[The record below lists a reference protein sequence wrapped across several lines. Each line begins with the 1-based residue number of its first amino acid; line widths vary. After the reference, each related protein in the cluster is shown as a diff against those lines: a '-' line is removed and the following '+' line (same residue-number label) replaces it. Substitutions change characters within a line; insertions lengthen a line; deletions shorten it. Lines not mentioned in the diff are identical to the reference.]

1 MKRQPALVFA
11 SYAAIYIVWGSTYFF
26 IRQSVATI
34 SPAWVMAIRWL
45 IGGALLLGVSAARGA
60 LRNPPSLAN
69 IASALVLGTLLLLVG
84 NGAITAAERE
94 MDSYVAALLAS
105 TTPIIVAVIDT
116 VLLRK
121 TLTVARVLG
130 VVIGFTGVAVL
141 VYNGHSIRSSLGPA
155 VLLGLL
161 GILSWG
167 LGTSLGH
174 RFPVSGDSMVNSG
187 IQMVFVGAVSLVVA
201 LVSGPS
207 PRQMLSSMSALSLFG
222 VLYLAVI
229 GSVAFSAYTYLVAVE
244 PAARLV
250 SYALV
255 NPIIAL
261 LLGLGFGG
269 ETPTPLLAW
278 GVPLALV
285 GLGFMLYG
293 ERILSWLRS
302 RLARRT

>member
-1 MKRQPALVFA
+1 
-11 SYAAIYIVWGSTYFF
+11 
-26 IRQSVATI
+26 
-34 SPAWVMAIRWL
+34 
-45 IGGALLLGVSAARGA
+45 
-60 LRNPPSLAN
+60 
-69 IASALVLGTLLLLVG
+69 VLGTLLLLVG

-105 TTPIIVAVIDT
+105 STPIIVAVIDA

-121 TLTVARVLG
+121 TLTLARVLG

-141 VYNGHSIRSSLGPA
+141 LYNGHSIRSSLGPA

-161 GILSWG
+161 GIFSWG
-167 LGTSLGH
+167 LATSLGH

-187 IQMVFVGAVSLVVA
+187 IQMLFVGAVSLAVA
-201 LVSGPS
+201 LIAGPS
-207 PRQMLSSMSALSLFG
+207 PLQMLSSMSALSLFG
-222 VLYLAVI
+222 VLYLAII

-244 PAARLV
+244 PSGRLV

-269 ETPTPLLAW
+269 ETATPFLAW

-285 GLGFMLYG
+285 GLAFMLYG
-293 ERILSWLRS
+293 ERLVSWLRS
-302 RLARRT
+302 RLARRV